1 MDHIRPNTVA
11 FPPKQKVVKSAHS
24 SIESVSHGLS
34 TVNVDYLGIVEF
46 KLTHSP
52 PIASV
57 WYRNYSP
64 A

>member
-1 MDHIRPNTVA
+1 VDHIRPNTVA

-24 SIESVSHGLS
+24 SIESVSYGHS
-34 TVNVDYLGIVEF
+34 AVNVDFYGIVEF

-57 WYRNYSP
+57 WYRRHSQ